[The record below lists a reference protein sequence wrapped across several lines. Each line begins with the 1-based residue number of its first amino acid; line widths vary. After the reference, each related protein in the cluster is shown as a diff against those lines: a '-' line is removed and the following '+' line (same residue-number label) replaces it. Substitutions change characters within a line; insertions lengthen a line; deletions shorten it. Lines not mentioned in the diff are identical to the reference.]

1 MGHMIGKDVY
11 RKLGKK
17 IDNLTMRAPWNQTF
31 QAILKELYSQDEA
44 DVVVKMPY
52 GLSKLDQ
59 IEKVTKYE
67 RSRLQ
72 KILDGLCS
80 KGLVMDLFMHG
91 EYFYSPSPMII
102 GIFEF
107 TMMRTRGELNMKEW
121 AKLFHAYLQDEDTFY
136 RANFGHG
143 EKISP
148 LRALPHEGI
157 FGDEEYVEVL
167 DYEKATSIVE
177 SSNRFAVGIC
187 SCRHE
192 KLHVGEKKCEVPL
205 DTCST
210 LGPAADY
217 MVRHDFA
224 KEVSKS
230 EMLELLVRSKEMGL
244 VFCAD
249 NMKNDISFICHCCG
263 CCCNALL
270 GISKFG
276 YPGMV
281 VTSSFIAESDENICT
296 ECGTCAEACP
306 VDAIRMLPEG
316 DPEIDKSICL
326 GCGVCAL
333 KCPSGALKLI
343 KREQRVLHPEDTFE
357 RVILQS
363 LERGT
368 LQNMMFNNPQ
378 SKTHA
383 FMRGF
388 VGGFLKLLP
397 VKKALM
403 SDTLRSS
410 FLNMMKRGGGG

>member
-1 MGHMIGKDVY
+1 MAHMAGKDVY

-17 IDNLTMRAPWNQTF
+17 IDNLTMRTPWNKTF
-31 QAILKELYSQDEA
+31 HAILRELYSQEEA
-44 DVVVKMPY
+44 DVVFKMPY
-52 GLSKLDQ
+52 GLANLDQ
-59 IEKVTKYE
+59 IEKTTKYE

-72 KILDGLCS
+72 RILDDLCS
-80 KGLVMDLFMHG
+80 KGLVMDLWVHG
-91 EYFYSPSPMII
+91 EFRYMVAPLVI

-107 TMMRTRGELNMKEW
+107 TMMRTRGELKMKEW
-121 AKLFHAYLQDEDTFY
+121 AELFHTYLQDETTFY
-136 RANFGHG
+136 QANFKHG
-143 EKISP
+143 ERVSP
-148 LRALPHEGI
+148 LRALPHEGA
-157 FGDEEYVEVL
+157 FGGEEHVEVL

-177 SSNRFAVGIC
+177 EAKKFAVGIC

-192 KLHVGEKKCEVPL
+192 KLHAGAKECDVPL
-205 DTCST
+205 DVCTSFD
-210 LGPAADY
+210 LAADF
-217 MVRHDFA
+217 MIKHGFA
-224 KEVSKS
+224 KEVSRS
-230 EMLELLVRSKEMGL
+230 EMLELLARSKEMGL

-249 NMKNDISFICHCCG
+249 NSKQDVSFICNCCG

-270 GISKFG
+270 GVSRFG

-281 VTSSFIAESDENICT
+281 VTSNFIAESDKEVCT

-306 VDAIRMLPEG
+306 INAIEMVPEAS
-316 DPEIDKSICL
+316 PKIDLSICL

-333 KCPSGALKLI
+333 KCPTGALRLV

-357 RVILQS
+357 RVILQC

-368 LQNMMFNNPQ
+368 LQNMMFADPQ
-378 SKTHA
+378 SMTHK

-388 VGGFLKLLP
+388 VGGFLKLPP

-410 FLNMMKRGGGG
+410 FLGMMRKGGA